1 MTLRRIAVPAA
12 LTCACVLLPAV
23 TGVAAAAAAEPER
36 TGWWNRV
43 SAGGVVLPQP
53 TAQPGDLRVAAGPD
67 APTAYAA
74 VLYSAPDSPGATLDL
89 EVRSRS
95 GTAEVVACP
104 TELTE
109 WPEGPNQP
117 YDKAPAFNCEVGSA
131 LGALSEDGK
140 TLSFTLDTTTQTEPG
155 VWSLALVPQPE
166 AQQIFTLDIAEPGPQ
181 AFQPDPP
188 DTSSDTGS
196 DTSFDSSTDAPP
208 PDTSGSSGGTGE
220 AFTPGA
226 FEAPPTFDTGVA
238 EAPLVAAGA
247 DVPLPEP
254 EPATAPEPAVA
265 AGAAP
270 VATPLLL
277 ARPAGV
283 VEDLTAGRRLLALL
297 VLAGGSAAVGYAA
310 GQQRPGP
317 RLIGGRS
324 RAVLPGAVPALSGP
338 APAEDRPRGIG
349 RFAKDRDA
357 APRRLR

>member
-1 MTLRRIAVPAA
+1 MTTLRRLAVPAA
-12 LTCACVLLPAV
+12 LTCACVLLP
-23 TGVAAAAAAEPER
+23 GAAAAAAEPER

-74 VLYSAPDSPGATLDL
+74 VLYTAPGSLTATLDL
-89 EVRSRS
+89 EIRSRS

-109 WPEGPNQP
+109 WPEGANQP
-117 YDKAPAFNCEVGSA
+117 YDKAPLFNCEVGSS

-140 TLSFTLDTTTQTEPG
+140 TLSFALDESTQTEPG
-155 VWSLALVPQPE
+155 VWSLALLPQPE
-166 AQQIFTLDIAEPGPQ
+166 AQQIFTLDLVEPGPL
-181 AFQPDPP
+181 AFQADPP
-188 DTSSDTGS
+188 DTSSDTAPDTSS
-196 DTSFDSSTDAPP
+196 DTSTDAPP
-208 PDTSGSSGGTGE
+208 PDTSGSTGGTGE
-220 AFTPGA
+220 AFSPGS
-226 FEAPPTFDTGVA
+226 FEVPPSFDTGAA

-254 EPATAPEPAVA
+254 ATAPEPAVA
-265 AGAAP
+265 AGAVP

-283 VEDLTAGRRLLALL
+283 VDDLTSGRRLLALL

-324 RAVLPGAVPALSGP
+324 RAVLPTAVPALAGP